1 MTFYVGQVLVTAGT
15 FVPSGWLAANGVPIA
30 ISSNEDL
37 YSLYGNTFG
46 GSPQGTPAMP
56 TPTFNLPD
64 LTSQV
69 PKGLTPIINVNGTY
83 PPGDPVEVP
92 DYDLSTPILGL
103 VTSTTAA
110 TAPSGWLECNGATVP
125 TAQHV
130 ALFSLLGTRFGGGLT
145 SFALPNIS
153 GGLSFTTTITKNSDG
168 SYTTTI
174 QKSTAGM
181 AIISATG
188 TYPLRP

>member
-15 FVPSGWLAANGVPIA
+15 FVPTGWMAANGA
-30 ISSNEDL
+30 IMAIPGNEDL
-37 YSLYGNTFG
+37 FSLYGNSFG
-46 GSPQGTPAMP
+46 GDPGGPN
-56 TPTFNLPD
+56 PTFALPD

-83 PPGDPVEVP
+83 PPGDPAVVP

-103 VTSTTAA
+103 VASTTAA

-130 ALFSLLGTRFGGGLT
+130 ALYSLFGTRFGGSFT

-153 GGLSFTTTITKNSDG
+153 GGLSFTTTITKNADNG